1 MIRAVLDTN
10 VLVSALLK
18 PASTPRNVLR
28 MGLAG
33 TFQIVVSPAVFN
45 EYQFVLPRPELKLAP
60 KEVAD
65 ALEQLRTHAHWVEP
79 TDRITSSPHEPDNRF
94 LECARASQAAYLI
107 TGNKRHFPRRL
118 GTTKVIGPREFLEI
132 LTPDPKR

>member
-1 MIRAVLDTN
+1 MRAVLDTN

-33 TFQIVVSPAVFN
+33 TFQIVVSPAVFD

-60 KEVAD
+60 KEVAE
-65 ALEQLRTHAHWVEP
+65 ALEQLRTRAHWVQP
-79 TDRITSSPHEPDNRF
+79 TARISDATISESVTEDRHGE
-94 LECARASQAAYLI
+94 
-107 TGNKRHFPRRL
+107 
-118 GTTKVIGPREFLEI
+118 
-132 LTPDPKR
+132 